1 LPVTWRGEND
11 QHLVIISA
19 CFWNGES
26 MSPGQ
31 GLLRH
36 TYSQAE
42 MLRWL
47 TCMRNRRGRLR
58 NQGQSLLAS
67 GLRQTSG
74 EGGARGRIRD
84 QRVGLAEKRVERNLT
99 EPTGVEFSVANLTM
113 FVPPYGNLYPK
124 MQLVLSQQ
132 QLNSSNPPPTEMAR
146 RECIN

>member
-1 LPVTWRGEND
+1 
-11 QHLVIISA
+11 
-19 CFWNGES
+19 

-36 TYSQAE
+36 TYLQAE

-67 GLRQTSG
+67 ELRQTSG

-84 QRVGLAEKRVERNLT
+84 QRVGPALKRAEKNRP
-99 EPTGVEFSVANLTM
+99 EPTGFEPSVAPGTHSPRKAL
-113 FVPPYGNLYPK
+113 LW
-124 MQLVLSQQ
+124 Q
-132 QLNSSNPPPTEMAR
+132 R
-146 RECIN
+146 